1 MMQHVSN
8 DHITHE
14 ENATHLQQTNLVKS
28 FTLSKNPHDIED
40 DIHSESSQKSSDLPN
55 VTQFLCNTVDNGL
68 QKSDDETVVTTS
80 NFSRLHSNQK
90 LATNN
95 ASTETFSS
103 NQDTPL
109 SHNVLVNQDIPLTEE
124 FSETKDINVQV
135 RYLLGKLNHEEE
147 KLNHVLRLN
156 EELQKH
162 CKNLQNNIDTRDE
175 KLGISHK
182 VPKNIEDSC
191 KNEKNV
197 DLYRKELQSRSEE
210 LAETKVLLAALCE
223 DKEKTERLNQDHIKF
238 LQCYHP
244 SLIKEFNSWRERQHF
259 NDSESLAN
267 QRLATKIGGKKKK
280 NLFKMLQNKAMN
292 NYMFFSAV

>member
-55 VTQFLCNTVDNGL
+55 VTQFLCN
-68 QKSDDETVVTTS
+68 
-80 NFSRLHSNQK
+80 
-90 LATNN
+90 
-95 ASTETFSS
+95 TETFSS